1 MAACRYRS
9 RVADLD
15 LLVLGDANPDLVLTG
30 DVEPAFGQAEKLV
43 DEARLVVGGSGA
55 ITACGAA
62 RLGLRTAF
70 VGVLGD
76 DVLGRFMLGALA
88 EAGVD
93 VSGCVVDHERPTG
106 ISVVLS
112 RPEDRATLTAPGTI
126 AALRSEL
133 VDRDLLRRARHVH
146 VSSYFLQRDLARDL
160 PALFEE
166 AAAAGATTSID
177 PNYDPRERWDGG
189 LLETLSRTDLFLP
202 NSLEARA
209 IGGSEDVDIAAQ
221 VLGERARIVAVKFGQ
236 GGGLAISGDEAV
248 RSEAIPTEVV
258 DTTGAGDSF
267 DAGFIAGM
275 LAGWP
280 LARCLAL
287 AVACGSLST
296 RGVGGTAAQPT
307 LLEALAALE
316 PTT

>member
-1 MAACRYRS
+1 
-9 RVADLD
+9 VADLD
-15 LLVLGDANPDLVLTG
+15 LLVLGDANPDLILTG

-43 DEARLVVGGSGA
+43 DDARLVIGGSGA

-70 VGVLGD
+70 VGVVGQ
-76 DVLGRFMLGALA
+76 DVFGRFMVEALA
-88 EAGVD
+88 ERGVD
-93 VSGCVVDHERPTG
+93 VSGCVVDPERPTG

-112 RPEDRATLTAPGTI
+112 RPEDRATLTAAGTI
-126 AALRSEL
+126 PALRGDL
-133 VDRDLLRRARHVH
+133 VDRSLLSRARHVH
-146 VSSYFLQRDLARDL
+146 VSSYFLQPQLAPDL
-160 PALFEE
+160 PALF
-166 AAAAGATTSID
+166 AAVHAAGATTSID
-177 PNYDPRERWDGG
+177 PNYDPAERWDGG
-189 LLETLSRTDLFLP
+189 LLEVLTHTDVFLP

-209 IGGSEDVDIAAQ
+209 IGGSEDVDVAAE
-221 VLGERARIVAVKFGQ
+221 VLAERARIVAVKFGQ
-236 GGGLAISGDEAV
+236 GGGLAISGQEQA
-248 RSEAIPTEVV
+248 RSEAIPTRVV

-267 DAGFIAGM
+267 DAGFLAGM

-296 RGVGGTAAQPT
+296 RGIGGTAAQPT
-307 LLEALAALE
+307 LAEALEALE